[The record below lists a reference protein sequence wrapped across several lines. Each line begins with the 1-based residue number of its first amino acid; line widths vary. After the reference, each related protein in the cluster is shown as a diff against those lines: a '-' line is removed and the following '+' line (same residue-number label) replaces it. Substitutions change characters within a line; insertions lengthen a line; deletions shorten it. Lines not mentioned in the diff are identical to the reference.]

1 MTRGVVIE
9 RKALKYLSE
18 LPEKSRRLIN
28 EKCHTLADDPFPGQ
42 GGDKELLH
50 QEYKIYRLHVGR
62 SFTVFYQIA
71 DDDKLIKILE
81 IATIEKAHK
90 LYKRLEG

>member
-1 MTRGVVIE
+1 M
-9 RKALKYLSE
+9 
-18 LPEKSRRLIN
+18 
-28 EKCHTLADDPFPGQ
+28 
-42 GGDKELLH
+42 
-50 QEYKIYRLHVGR
+50 HVGR

-71 DDDKLIKILE
+71 EDDKLIKILE